1 VGRFFLSTSIDVD
14 KMAIKMHM
22 NSCDT
27 PSLTIPETQDVN
39 AVWHQPSVDRLKREH
54 MNQHKSFV
62 LWFTGL
68 SGAGKSTLS
77 HYIEQLLHERG
88 YRTYVLDGDN
98 VRHGLCSDLGFSL
111 DDRHENIRRV
121 SEVCKLFID
130 AGHIVLTA
138 FISPLREDR
147 QKARQCIGAQDF
159 IEIYCSADIEVCEE
173 RDPKGYYKKARAGL
187 IGNFTGISS
196 PYEAPINPELV
207 IDTAIWPLSECADL
221 VLDYLES
228 KGQLVRW

>member
-1 VGRFFLSTSIDVD
+1 MHASTPDNACLALPLRQAD
-14 KMAIKMHM
+14 K
-22 NSCDT
+22 
-27 PSLTIPETQDVN
+27 LT
-39 AVWHQPSVDRLKREH
+39 WHQPSVDRLQREH

-77 HYIEQLLHERG
+77 HYIERVLHKRG

-98 VRHGLCSDLGFSL
+98 VRHGLCSDLGFSIE
-111 DDRHENIRRV
+111 DRHENIRRV
-121 SEVCKLFID
+121 SEVCKLFLD
-130 AGHIVLTA
+130 AGNIVLTA
-138 FISPLREDR
+138 FISPLQEDR
-147 QKARQCIGAQDF
+147 EKAKQCIGTQDF
-159 IEIYCSADIEVCEE
+159 IEIYCNADIVVCEE
-173 RDPKGYYKKARAGL
+173 RDPKGLYKQARARL

-207 IDTAIWPLSECADL
+207 INTADWPLAECAEV

-228 KGQLVRW
+228 SGRLITAQKSCLNTR